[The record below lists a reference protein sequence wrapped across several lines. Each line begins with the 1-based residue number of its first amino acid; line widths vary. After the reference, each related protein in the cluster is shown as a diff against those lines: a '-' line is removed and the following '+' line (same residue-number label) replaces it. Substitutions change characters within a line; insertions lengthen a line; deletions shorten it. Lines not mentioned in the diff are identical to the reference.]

1 MAQRSRKQ
9 GDAENSGSGG
19 GAMDQFVRQLRDFVG
34 QATGSLQRLPS
45 LGLPSPPGA
54 LSAAQIQTIARGVS
68 AQRSQITAI
77 SEQLATLD
85 AQLAVL
91 ERLLEPLVQWCSTWA
106 DLEQAIGGL
115 LPARGREGQSDS

>member
-1 MAQRSRKQ
+1 
-9 GDAENSGSGG
+9 
-19 GAMDQFVRQLRDFVG
+19 MDQFIRQLREFVG

-54 LSAAQIQTIARGVS
+54 LSAAQIQTIARGVN
-68 AQRSQITAI
+68 AQRTQITAI
-77 SEQLATLD
+77 TEQLGVLD

-106 DLEQAIGGL
+106 DLERAVGGL
-115 LPARGREGQSDS
+115 LPARGREDESDS